1 MSKRAKNVKR
11 VGFQRQLPFVYWGM
25 LVRYNG
31 VFGNVIDGGGG
42 GANFKIRLI
51 GETDYQAKYYHPW
64 SKGLEYLT
72 ERGEVIMDFKEPFDY
87 KTQIEFYKSMG
98 IKRIKGIEAV

>member
-11 VGFQRQLPFVYWGM
+11 IAVKRQLPFVYWGM

-42 GANFKIRLI
+42 KAYFKVRLV
-51 GETDYQAKYYHPW
+51 GETDYQAKYYHPC

-72 ERGEVIMDFKEPFDY
+72 ERGDVIIHFKDQVDY
-87 KTQIEFYKSMG
+87 KTQVAFLKSVG
-98 IKRIKGIEAV
+98 IKTIKEVNK